1 MLHSAFDLWSKAQA
15 SGLGQDA
22 VIEIMIA
29 LLGCMIAVL
38 TLIAGLFAAIVALL
52 GVYGFQ
58 TIRDEAT
65 KNAGIIAGKTAT
77 EVAGEIA
84 AKIMDEIR
92 ERAQATGLTESQAEG
107 TIEQAAAAPPVR
119 SGRKIATTD
128 EALKKN

>member
-1 MLHSAFDLWSKAQA
+1 MKAQA

-29 LLGCMIAVL
+29 LLGIMIAVL

-65 KNAGIIAGKTAT
+65 KNVGVIAKKTAT
-77 EVAGEIA
+77 KVASEIA
-84 AKIMDEIR
+84 AKTMDEIR

-107 TIEQAAAAPPVR
+107 TGELAAAAPPTR
-119 SGRKIATTD
+119 SGRTKATTD